1 MKILN
6 IILASITFIGGV
18 FSFEDGDY
26 LMAVIMLICSIGL
39 LFT

>member
-1 MKILN
+1 MKIFN
-6 IILASITFIGGV
+6 IILASITFIGGA

-26 LMAVIMLICSIGL
+26 LMAVIMFICSIGL

>member
-1 MKILN
+1 MKIFN

-18 FSFEDGDY
+18 FSFEVGDY
-26 LMAVIMLICSIGL
+26 LMAVIMFICGIGL

>member
-1 MKILN
+1 MKIFN

-26 LMAVIMLICSIGL
+26 LMAVIMFICTIGL
-39 LFT
+39 LLL

>member
-1 MKILN
+1 MKIFN
-6 IILASITFIGGV
+6 IILTSITFIGGV

-26 LMAVIMLICSIGL
+26 LMSVIMLICSIGL

>member
-1 MKILN
+1 MKIFN
-6 IILASITFIGGV
+6 VILASITFIGGV

>member
-1 MKILN
+1 MKIFN

-18 FSFEDGDY
+18 LSFEDGDY
-26 LMAVIMLICSIGL
+26 LMAVIMFICSIGL

>member
-1 MKILN
+1 MKIFN
-6 IILASITFIGGV
+6 IILASIPSIGGV

-26 LMAVIMLICSIGL
+26 LMAVIMFICGIGL

>member
-1 MKILN
+1 MKIFN

-18 FSFEDGDY
+18 FSFVDGDY

>member
-1 MKILN
+1 MKIFN
-6 IILASITFIGGV
+6 IILASNTFIGGV

>member
-1 MKILN
+1 MKIFN

-26 LMAVIMLICSIGL
+26 LMAVIMFIWSIGL
-39 LFT
+39 IFT